1 MSIHN
6 YEYKHSK
13 YELGIIELYWETRHG
28 EYIIDDFKNSEDYN
42 LSINGYIFMQKIH
55 PIQFLK
61 YYKKYI
67 TPLLNFYF
75 QNMFINHLTTSE
87 INNHI
92 IRNFQNIVTNRNNY
106 KVDIVQKIQ
115 LDGDFAPTIAIIKT
129 HYLRLIQRKWK
140 TIFKKRQDIIK
151 KRMTLQSLR
160 YREINGI
167 WPRECSQLPTIMSH

>member
-28 EYIIDDFKNSEDYN
+28 EYIIDDFKNIEDYN
-42 LSINGYIFMQKIH
+42 LSINGYIFMQRIH

-67 TPLLNFYF
+67 TPLLKYYY
-75 QNMFINHLTTSE
+75 QNMFIHHLTTP
-87 INNHI
+87 INHQSIQNFENI
-92 IRNFQNIVTNRNNY
+92 ISNEKNY
-106 KVDIVQKIQ
+106 RVDIVQKIQ
-115 LDGDFAPTIAIIKT
+115 LEGDFAPTIAIVKT

-140 TIFKKRQDIIK
+140 NIFKKRQDIIK

-167 WPRECSQLPTIMSH
+167 WPIECSQLPTIMSH